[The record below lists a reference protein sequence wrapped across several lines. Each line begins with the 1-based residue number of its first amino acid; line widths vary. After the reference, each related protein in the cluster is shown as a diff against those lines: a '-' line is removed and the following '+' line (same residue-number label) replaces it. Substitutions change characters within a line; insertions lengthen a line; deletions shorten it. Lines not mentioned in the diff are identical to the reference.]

1 MHMERLDQGHFHALL
16 EQPRLTCSG
25 RENRTR
31 VGGEHSSKELFE
43 LIVNNYPEH
52 LHELATCTIINCLE
66 FEKKS
71 DGKN

>member
-1 MHMERLDQGHFHALL
+1 MERLDQGLFHALL

-43 LIVNNYPEH
+43 LIVNSYSEH
-52 LHELATCTIINCLE
+52 SHELATCTIINYHE
-66 FEKKS
+66 FLKK
-71 DGKN
+71 